1 MAAVTIAS
9 GPSWNTRGAKRS
21 VSATLTAPANDD
33 TWVTGLTAVE
43 RVEISFP
50 AGNLAA
56 ADAVSYTVSGG
67 TVTFKVVGTAR
78 NLAVE
83 AIGY

>member
-1 MAAVTIAS
+1 MAAVTVAS
-9 GPSWNTRGAKRS
+9 GPSHRVSGNRREVS
-21 VSATLTAPANDD
+21 VTLTAPANDD
-33 TWVTGLTAVE
+33 TWATGLTVVE
-43 RVEISFP
+43 DVRIGFP

-67 TVTFKVVGTAR
+67 TITFKVIGTGR
-78 NLAVE
+78 NLRVT

>member
-1 MAAVTIAS
+1 MAAVTVAS
-9 GPSWNTRGAKRS
+9 GPTHHVVGNRRHVK
-21 VSATLTAPANDD
+21 ATLTAPADAD
-33 TWVTGLTAVE
+33 TWNTGLVVVE
-43 RVEISFP
+43 DVQIGFP

-67 TVTFKVVGTAR
+67 TITFKVIGTAR
-78 NLAVE
+78 NLRVT